1 MNAIQQNYITTENAV
16 LSAMREID
24 QHMEQYSHLLVDEQD
39 DQAVDQFVALE
50 VAKTIEIGLPELRTK
65 HKEAEENLLQWLKDH
80 VRADAANMGVDMA
93 WLFGEDQPAI
103 IKDCK
108 YTVIPLMLQV
118 AYREKLC
125 KLALSM

>member
-1 MNAIQQNYITTENAV
+1 MNATQLAYISTETAV
-16 LSAMREID
+16 LYAMREID
-24 QHMEQYSHLLVDEQD
+24 QYMAQHSSLLADEQD
-39 DQAVDQFVALE
+39 DQAVDQFIALE
-50 VAKTIEIGLPELRTK
+50 VAKTLEIGLPELRTK

-80 VRADAANMGVDMA
+80 VRADAKKMNVDLA

-125 KLALSM
+125 KLALAM